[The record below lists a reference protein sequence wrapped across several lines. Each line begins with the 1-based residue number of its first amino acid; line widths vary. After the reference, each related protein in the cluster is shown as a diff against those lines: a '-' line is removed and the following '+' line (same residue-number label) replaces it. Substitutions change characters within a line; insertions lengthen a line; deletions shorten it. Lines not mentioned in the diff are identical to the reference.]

1 MEQTAISD
9 GTKMNVEKLFEEKQK
24 SVIAMAKEVAQREFD
39 ILELNFMISS
49 QITKQDSARTDKY
62 LKSLRE
68 KVRNKEIELKE
79 ADEYIKSLQ

>member
-9 GTKMNVEKLFEEKQK
+9 GIKMNVEKLFEEKQK

-68 KVRNKEIELKE
+68 KVKNKEIELEE